1 MIILECNDNTFR
13 VPTKYWEK
21 IKKKLANFTINYI
34 KELYNEWSI
43 EEENIKN
50 KKYIKICKELFD
62 DIKSTDCKIILLHY
76 EDFLIDIGL
85 YGIIQIIDKP
95 SENGCFSI
103 GNALDIYH
111 SMNIIK
117 NKISIN
123 SIIYSNLMNFFENS
137 VIAKKHITII

>member
-1 MIILECNDNTFR
+1 MIILQCNDNTFR

-21 IKKKLANFTINYI
+21 IKKKLGNFVILYI
-34 KELYNEWSI
+34 KELYKEWSN
-43 EEENIKN
+43 EEDNIKN
-50 KKYIKICKELFD
+50 KKYIKNCKELFD
-62 DIKSTDCKIILLHY
+62 DIKTNDCKIILSQY
-76 EDFLIDIGL
+76 DDFLIDIGL
-85 YGIIQIIDKP
+85 YGIIHIIEKP

-123 SIIYSNLMNFFENS
+123 STIYTNLMNFFENS
-137 VIAKKHITII
+137 IITKTHITII